1 MIKLN
6 GRGGGRVFRTL
17 LHTASARYV
26 TCLCRV
32 RILLFGNLVL
42 LLLFHIMKL
51 TNGKKS
57 LVTGLVIAA
66 AVMTAALVSAG
77 IYAYVAVTTPM
88 GGGEHLLYIN
98 EGTTRESLYAELAS
112 AYGSENARITD
123 TMLKLRK
130 RRPNRYPGCYLLDG
144 ETTPLQL
151 FRLLTMGDESTVN
164 YTFNNIRTKR
174 EFAEATAKYL
184 NMPAD
189 TIAGLLGDT
198 AVCRSLGFDTVSIIS
213 MFLPDTYQVFRSS
226 SPQNFMKRMKREYD
240 AFWNDKR
247 KGLAENA
254 GLTPYEVSILASIVE
269 EETKI
274 PDEMNR
280 VAGLYINRL
289 RRGMLLQAD
298 PTVKFAVGDFSL
310 QRILNR
316 HLETDSPYN
325 TYKYPGLPPGPIR
338 IPSKTA
344 LNAVLNYEENN
355 YLYMCAREDFSGRHN
370 FASSLGEHNRNAAR
384 YRNALNRLN
393 IK

>member
-1 MIKLN
+1 
-6 GRGGGRVFRTL
+6 
-17 LHTASARYV
+17 
-26 TCLCRV
+26 
-32 RILLFGNLVL
+32 
-42 LLLFHIMKL
+42 MKL

-88 GGGEHLLYIN
+88 GKGERLLYIN

-144 ETTPLQL
+144 EITPLQL